1 MLSMI
6 KKIYK
11 FGGASVKDADA
22 VRNLKNIVA
31 EHKDEDIFLVVSA
44 MGKTTNM
51 LEKALK
57 EMRGENGE
65 VRGENGELSTLNSQL
80 SVLEEVMSYHEKI
93 ILDLFDQNHEHP
105 VIESVSELFIELWE
119 KLQNTDQPYDY
130 QYDQTVSYGELI
142 STTIIQEYLNHC
154 DVPCRWLDARKY
166 VLTDDR
172 FRAASPD
179 WDETRLRIT
188 KLNDEHIRGIV
199 CITQGFIGAT
209 VDGKHNVTLGREG
222 SDYTAAIF
230 ANCLDAEEVTIW
242 KDVDGLLNAD
252 PKRFDETVQLP
263 HITYSEAIELAFYG
277 ATIIHPKT
285 IKPLQNKNIT
295 LKVQSFL
302 HPEHTPSIIDGKAD
316 RSIEKVPSY
325 IVKDKQT
332 LVSISP
338 RDYSFMNEHNLQL
351 IFAACDEWGIHANVI
366 QTSALMLSF
375 CFDHDEQKLKGLVAS
390 LRETF
395 QVKYNKGLTLFTIR
409 HYDNAY
415 TMGDR
420 FLNGKKVY
428 LKQSSRSTL
437 QFVVES

>member
-1 MLSMI
+1 MI
-6 KKIYK
+6 KKIFK
-11 FGGASVKDADA
+11 FGGASVKDAEA

-31 EHKDEDIFLVVSA
+31 QHKNEDIFLVVSA

-51 LEKALK
+51 LEKVLK
-57 EMRGENGE
+57 DFRDN
-65 VRGENGELSTLNSQL
+65 NGELGIDAL
-80 SVLEEVMSYHEKI
+80 SEVMSYHEKI

-119 KLQNTDQPYDY
+119 KLQDTSLPYDY

-166 VLTDDR
+166 VITDR
-172 FRAASPD
+172 THRAANVD

-188 KLNDEHIRGIV
+188 KLNKEHIHGVV
-199 CITQGFIGAT
+199 CITQGFIGSTGETITSPEDNIERIKHAT
-209 VDGKHNVTLGREG
+209 TLGREG

-277 ATIIHPKT
+277 ASVIHPKT
-285 IKPLQNKNIT
+285 LKPLQNKNIT

-302 HPEHTPSIIDGKAD
+302 NPDHKPSVIDGNSD
-316 RSIEKVPSY
+316 RNIEKVPSY
-325 IVKDKQT
+325 IVKDNQT

-375 CFDHDEQKLKGLVAS
+375 CFDHDERKLKGLIAS
-390 LRETF
+390 LQETF
-395 QVKYNKGLTLFTIR
+395 QVKYNQGLTLFTIR
-409 HYDNAY
+409 HYDYSY
-415 TMGDR
+415 TMGDK
-420 FLNGKKVY
+420 FLEGKKVY

-437 QFVVES
+437 QFVVER

>member
-1 MLSMI
+1 MI

-57 EMRGENGE
+57 NFREH
-65 VRGENGELSTLNSQL
+65 NGELGIDAL
-80 SVLEEVMSYHEKI
+80 SEVMSYHEKI

-172 FRAASPD
+172 FRSASPD
-179 WDETRLRIT
+179 WDETRLKIS
-188 KLNDEHIRGIV
+188 KLNDEHIHGIV
-199 CITQGFIGAT
+199 CITQGFIGST
-209 VDGKHNVTLGREG
+209 VDGKHTVTLGREG

-277 ATIIHPKT
+277 ASVIHPKT
-285 IKPLQNKNIT
+285 LKPLQNKNIP

-302 HPEHTPSIIDGKAD
+302 HPDHTPSVIDGKAD
-316 RSIEKVPSY
+316 RSIEKIPSY
-325 IVKDKQT
+325 IVKDDQT

-375 CFDHDEQKLKGLVAS
+375 CFDHDESKLKGLVAS

-409 HYDNAY
+409 HYDYSY

-420 FLNGKKVY
+420 FLEGKKVY

-437 QFVVES
+437 QFVIEK

>member
-1 MLSMI
+1 MI

-31 EHKDEDIFLVVSA
+31 QHKNEDIFLVVSA

-51 LEKALK
+51 LEKVLK
-57 EMRGENGE
+57 DFREQE
-65 VRGENGELSTLNSQL
+65 GELGIDAL
-80 SVLEEVMSYHEKI
+80 SEVMSYHEKI

-105 VIESVSELFIELWE
+105 VIESISELFIELWE
-119 KLQNTDQPYDY
+119 KLQNTQQPYDY

-166 VLTDDR
+166 VITDET
-172 FRAASPD
+172 FRAANID
-179 WDETRLRIT
+179 WDETRLRIS
-188 KLNDEHIRGIV
+188 KLNEEHFQGVV
-199 CITQGFIGAT
+199 CITQGFIGST
-209 VDGKHNVTLGREG
+209 GETKRSEEGFECIKHSTTLGREG

-242 KDVDGLLNAD
+242 KDVDGLLNAA
-252 PKRFDETVQLP
+252 PKRFKETVQLP

-277 ATIIHPKT
+277 ASIIHPKT
-285 IKPLQNKNIT
+285 IKPLQNKNIP

-302 HPEHTPSIIDGKAD
+302 NPDHEPSVIDGKPD
-316 RSIEKVPSY
+316 TKTEKIPSY
-325 IVKDKQT
+325 IVKDNQT

-338 RDYSFMNEHNLQL
+338 RDYSFMNEHNLRL
-351 IFAACDEWGIHANVI
+351 IFAACDELNIHANVI

-375 CFDHDEQKLKGLVAS
+375 CFDHDDEKLKGLVAL

-409 HYDNAY
+409 HYDYSY
-415 TMGDR
+415 TTGDR
-420 FLNGKKVY
+420 FLEGKKVY

>member
-1 MLSMI
+1 MI

-31 EHKDEDIFLVVSA
+31 QHKDEDIFLVVSA

-51 LEKALK
+51 LEKVLK
-57 EMRGENGE
+57 DFRDH
-65 VRGENGELSTLNSQL
+65 NGELGIEAL
-80 SVLEEVMSYHEKI
+80 SEVMSYHEKI
-93 ILDLFDQNHEHP
+93 ILDLFDQNREHP
-105 VIESVSELFIELWE
+105 VIESVSSLFIELWE
-119 KLQNTDQPYDY
+119 KLQNTDQPYDF

-166 VLTDDR
+166 VLTDER

-179 WDETRLRIT
+179 WDETRLRIS
-188 KLNDEHIRGIV
+188 KLNEEHIHGIV
-199 CITQGFIGAT
+199 CITQGFIGST
-209 VDGKHNVTLGREG
+209 VDGKHSVTLGREG

-277 ATIIHPKT
+277 ASIIHPKT
-285 IKPLQNKNIT
+285 LKPLQNKNIT

-302 HPEHTPSIIDGKAD
+302 NPDHAPSIIDGKAD
-316 RSIEKVPSY
+316 RSIGKVPSY
-325 IVKDKQT
+325 IVKDDQT
-332 LVSISP
+332 LMSISP

-375 CFDHDEQKLKGLVAS
+375 CFDHDERKLKGLVGS

-420 FLNGKKVY
+420 FLEGKKVY

-437 QFVVES
+437 QYVVRSEE

>member
-1 MLSMI
+1 MI
-6 KKIYK
+6 KKVYK

-31 EHKDEDIFLVVSA
+31 HHKDEDIFLVVSA

-57 EMRGENGE
+57 EFREH
-65 VRGENGELSTLNSQL
+65 NGELGMDALH
-80 SVLEEVMSYHEKI
+80 EVIAYHDGI
-93 ILDLFDQNHEHP
+93 IEGLFGDKANPDFTED
-105 VIESVSELFIELWE
+105 IANLFIELWE
-119 KLQNTDQPYDY
+119 KLQNTYQPYDY

-142 STTIIQEYLNHC
+142 STTIIQEFLNFC
-154 DVPCRWLDARKY
+154 EVPCRWLDARKY
-166 VLTDDR
+166 VITDR
-172 FRAASPD
+172 THRAANID
-179 WDETRLRIT
+179 WDETRLRII
-188 KLNDEHIRGIV
+188 KLNEEHIHGVV
-199 CITQGFIGAT
+199 CVTQGFIGSTGET
-209 VDGKHNVTLGREG
+209 VTSPENNIESFKHVTTLGREG

-277 ATIIHPKT
+277 ASVIHPKT
-285 IKPLQNKNIT
+285 LKPLQNKNIP

-302 HPEHTPSIIDGKAD
+302 NPSHAPSSIDGKAD
-316 RSIEKVPSY
+316 RSIEKIPSY
-325 IVKDKQT
+325 IVKDNQT

-351 IFAACDEWGIHANVI
+351 NFSACDEWGIHANVI

-375 CFDHDEQKLKGLVAS
+375 CFDHDENKLKGLVDS
-390 LRETF
+390 LRKTF
-395 QVKYNKGLTLFTIR
+395 QVKYNQGLTLFTIR
-409 HYDNAY
+409 HYDYSY
-415 TMGDR
+415 TMGDK
-420 FLNGKKVY
+420 FLEGKKVY

-437 QFVVES
+437 QYVIG

>member
-1 MLSMI
+1 MI

-22 VRNLKNIVA
+22 VRNLKNIVSQ
-31 EHKDEDIFLVVSA
+31 HKGEDIFLVVSA

-57 EMRGENGE
+57 NFRDNDGKLGIDA
-65 VRGENGELSTLNSQL
+65 LS
-80 SVLEEVMSYHEKI
+80 EVMNYHEKI
-93 ILDLFDQNHEHP
+93 ILDLFDNNKEHP
-105 VIESVSELFIELWE
+105 IIESVSELFIELWE
-119 KLQNTDQPYDY
+119 KLQATDQPYDY

-154 DVPCRWLDARKY
+154 EVPCRWLDARKY

-172 FRAASPD
+172 FRSASPD
-179 WDETRLRIT
+179 WDETRLRIA
-188 KLNDEHIRGIV
+188 KLNDEHINGVV

-209 VDGKHNVTLGREG
+209 VDGKHTVTLGREG

-252 PKRFDETVQLP
+252 PKRFEETVQLR

-277 ATIIHPKT
+277 ASIIHPKT
-285 IKPLQNKNIT
+285 VKPLQNKGIT

-302 HPEHTPSIIDGKAD
+302 NPDHEPSVIDGTPD
-316 RSIEKVPSY
+316 PDIEMIPSY
-325 IVKDKQT
+325 IVKDNQT

-338 RDYSFMNEHNLQL
+338 RDYSFMNEHNLQQ
-351 IFAACDEWGIHANVI
+351 IFAACDELNIHANVV

-375 CFDHDEQKLKGLVAS
+375 CFDHDDDKLKGLLAA
-390 LRETF
+390 LKKTF

-409 HYDNAY
+409 HYDYSY
-415 TMGDR
+415 TMGDK
-420 FLNGKKVY
+420 FLEGKKVY

-437 QFVVES
+437 QFVVK